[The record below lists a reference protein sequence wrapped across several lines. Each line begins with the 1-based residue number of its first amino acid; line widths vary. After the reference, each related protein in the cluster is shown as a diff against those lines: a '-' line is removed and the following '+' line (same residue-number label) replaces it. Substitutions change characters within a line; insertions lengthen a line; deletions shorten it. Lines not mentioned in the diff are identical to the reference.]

1 MNKIFAIV
9 LSVLLLGFTTV
20 GCLIGADVI
29 KLGTVEEK
37 APVEETIDVTQ
48 TDEYKALEAQKNAV
62 IAEKETLTAQLETKN
77 TKIAEL
83 QAEVTANAI
92 TIAELQNS
100 ATANASKIAELQT
113 KNAELETEI
122 TELEN
127 EKTTMQATI
136 DALNNQV
143 ASLQARLEQVEYVN
157 KTIDDM
163 TITYSGRSYLFTRM
177 DFVGFTI
184 DTSSC
189 YSGSDFIENI
199 ESISQSFWGFQV
211 LDNYLVENSRQ
222 GNGICFSV
230 YDFAIYDGL
239 TDKVLHVLDTSGNE
253 LVLDETYAYYLR
265 DVQIDY
271 VLYTVEELEDTDYAT
286 IENALKSI
294 EITLKFDFVI

>member
-29 KLGTVEEK
+29 KLSSTEEK

-48 TDEYKALEAQKNAV
+48 TDEYKALELQKDNL
-62 IAEKETLTAQLETKN
+62 IAEKATLTDEIETKN
-77 TKIAEL
+77 SRIAEL
-83 QAEVTANAI
+83 ESAISANNATISELRACADANA
-92 TIAELQNS
+92 TRIAELESENTQFES
-100 ATANASKIAELQT
+100 EIS
-113 KNAELETEI
+113 ELET
-122 TELEN
+122 
-127 EKTTMQATI
+127 EKTTMQTTI
-136 DALNNQV
+136 DALNNQI
-143 ASLQARLEQVEYVN
+143 ASLQARLEQIEYVN

-184 DTSSC
+184 DTVSC
-189 YSGSDFIENI
+189 YSGSDFIENF
-199 ESISQSFWGFQV
+199 ESISQGFWDFQV
-211 LDNYLVENSRQ
+211 LDNYLVDNSRV
-222 GNGICFSV
+222 GNGICFSA
-230 YDFAIYDGL
+230 YDFAIYNGL
-239 TDKVLHVLDTSGNE
+239 TDKVLHVLDTSGNG
-253 LVLDETYAYYLR
+253 LVLDETYTYYLR